1 MFSYVYVISLIEEEG
16 QFIIVDPGP
25 SASDICHKF
34 LSDFLLLLPRMCSY
48 QNMPKPEYAHYA
60 FSKKWPHNA
69 FGRSSQRHQ
78 R

>member
-1 MFSYVYVISLIEEEG
+1 MFSYVYVISFIEEEG

-48 QNMPKPEYAHYA
+48 QNMPKPEYAH
-60 FSKKWPHNA
+60 SLSVKWGHNA
-69 FGRSSQRHQ
+69 FGQKKKTKA
-78 R
+78 